1 MASFCTSCHLHSP
14 QEGTA
19 HPSNP
24 ASPSEAR
31 GLGWRAQLPLR
42 ARLSSCRPSFL
53 SLPARGWERRQ
64 AEGRVEGLYPIAV
77 LQTVSPRPRLLLLPP
92 PADDSA
98 TPLLNHTSFR
108 APLAEALSQPS
119 RAP

>member
-1 MASFCTSCHLHSP
+1 MASSASFKSPPLLLQALLPVSPCTW
-14 QEGTA
+14 
-19 HPSNP
+19 
-24 ASPSEAR
+24 
-31 GLGWRAQLPLR
+31 LG
-42 ARLSSCRPSFL
+42 
-53 SLPARGWERRQ
+53 